1 MSRDRNIVI
10 AYMNSKHEVIK
21 RVRCVWPN
29 PALERAGGYM
39 ANQHVSSAAKG
50 YAVYAEVYE
59 ADTTILH
66 GQLWYNPKTRKV
78 LRHDALDPRYYEKR
92 YAVAPLLE

>member
-1 MSRDRNIVI
+1 MAPNRNIII

-21 RVRCVWPN
+21 RVRCVHPN

-59 ADTTILH
+59 ADTTFLH
-66 GQLWYNPKTRKV
+66 GQLWYDHKTRKV
-78 LRHDALDPRYYEKR
+78 VRQDAMDPRFYETR